1 MMAKEPG
8 YVGKIAIVTG
18 GSSGIGR
25 SVSEALG
32 AAGAK
37 VAVVASSRE
46 EKSREVAEA
55 IKAGGGIAAPF
66 AVDVRDDEAV
76 EALVAGVEEKFGGV
90 DFLVNAA
97 GVFLP
102 TPVGATEMQALHQTV
117 DINIKGT
124 WICINAAVPALRRRG
139 GGKILN
145 FASVAGLVGINGFA
159 LYSATKAAIVMM
171 TRSLAAELAPHGINI
186 NAIAPGNTAT
196 PMNLGV
202 RTDEEALEAMRKVTP
217 SGNAFSDASDI
228 AAIALFLLSET
239 ARPVHGATWLADE
252 GVSAAI
258 G

>member
-1 MMAKEPG
+1 MAKELSFA
-8 YVGKIAIVTG
+8 GKVAIVTG

-25 SVSEALG
+25 SVAEALG
-32 AAGAK
+32 SAGATI
-37 VAVVASSRE
+37 AVVASSNQEKARQVADGIE
-46 EKSREVAEA
+46 ES
-55 IKAGGGIAAPF
+55 GGSAAPF
-66 AVDVRDDEAV
+66 VVDVRDDRAV
-76 EALVAGVEEKFGGV
+76 RALVAKVEESFGGI
-90 DFLVNAA
+90 DCLVNAA
-97 GVFLP
+97 GVFFP
-102 TPVGATEMQALHQTV
+102 TPVGKTEVQSLDQIV

-124 WICINAAVPALRRRG
+124 WTCINATVPALRRRG

-171 TRSLAAELAPHGINI
+171 TRSLAAELAPDGINI

-202 RTDEEALEAMRKVTP
+202 RTNEEAVEAMRKVTP

-228 AAIALFLLSET
+228 AAIALFLLSQT

-252 GVSAAI
+252 GISAAI